1 MVLWLGGYM
10 FITASQASILNET
23 ANAWI
28 VLFAWLMLGETIDA
42 RKLAGL
48 LLTFAGVA
56 TMLLV

>member
-1 MVLWLGGYM
+1 ML
-10 FITASQASILNET
+10 IPASQASILNET

-28 VLFAWLMLGETIDA
+28 VLFAWLMLGETIDV